1 MGKTLHLPREAHHF
15 ATARPAGNLY
25 ADQANNYYLDLFN
38 LFPDF
43 DEVMRRA
50 GLSRTELRKLES
62 DDEIGAA
69 TDTRRE
75 AVISTP
81 WHLEGADGKPA
92 TGPDVDFLQE
102 QLDPWIEQMAR
113 AAWAAVPFGYSVW
126 ETVYARLGG
135 NSIGIARLWEKPFE
149 WFAPRQE
156 GGLLYRSLENPQGV
170 EVDAVL
176 KFFCTVREPTYR
188 MPYGRALFSQ
198 LYWPWFFRKMGW
210 QFWMKF
216 LERWGTPILLGQ
228 TAGDKDKMAKALAKA
243 VQNSVIAVGKDDDV
257 EALGIGAGSANF
269 EAFERAV
276 TARIQKTVLGQTLT
290 TDAGGS
296 TGKSGSYAL
305 GKIHNQVRED
315 RRNADLRLITKTIQR
330 QVDALW
336 VLNGFG
342 KKPPMFKFEDDTGLQ
357 LERAQRDNQLLSSGK
372 VSFSEEYYLRA
383 YDFEEGEVVVTPDGT
398 ATGAGQPG
406 GERDP
411 GGAKASLRA
420 GAGGPRFTREQ
431 QAVEELVASAA
442 DNLPS
447 PIDPEAIRNA
457 IRAAKDPDDLI
468 DRLGVLFA
476 DADKFTFA
484 RIIERALFAS
494 HVMGFA
500 HATPQGRA

>member
-1 MGKTLHLPREAHHF
+1 
-15 ATARPAGNLY
+15 
-25 ADQANNYYLDLFN
+25 
-38 LFPDF
+38 
-43 DEVMRRA
+43 
-50 GLSRTELRKLES
+50 
-62 DDEIGAA
+62 
-69 TDTRRE
+69 
-75 AVISTP
+75 
-81 WHLEGADGKPA
+81 
-92 TGPDVDFLQE
+92 
-102 QLDPWIEQMAR
+102 
-113 AAWAAVPFGYSVW
+113 
-126 ETVYARLGG
+126 
-135 NSIGIARLWEKPFE
+135 
-149 WFAPRQE
+149 
-156 GGLLYRSLENPQGV
+156 
-170 EVDAVL
+170 
-176 KFFCTVREPTYR
+176 
-188 MPYGRALFSQ
+188 
-198 LYWPWFFRKMGW
+198 
-210 QFWMKF
+210 
-216 LERWGTPILLGQ
+216 
-228 TAGDKDKMAKALAKA
+228 
-243 VQNSVIAVGKDDDV
+243 VIAVGKDDKV
-257 EALGIGAGSANF
+257 EALGIGAGTAHF

-276 TARIQKTVLGQTLT
+276 TARVQKLILGQTLT

-336 VLNGFG
+336 VLNGFKRQAAHVQVRG
-342 KKPPMFKFEDDTGLQ
+342 RH
-357 LERAQRDNQLLSSGK
+357 RAAAGARQRDNQLLSSGK

-398 ATGAGQPG
+398 ATGTGQPG

-420 GAGGPRFTREQ
+420 ASRRSARFTREQ

>member
-257 EALGIGAGSANF
+257 EALGIGAGSATSRPSS
-269 EAFERAV
+269 ALSPPGSRRPSSGRRSPRTPAARPGRAAP
-276 TARIQKTVLGQTLT
+276 TPSARFTTRCARIAATRTC
-290 TDAGGS
+290 GS
-296 TGKSGSYAL
+296 SP
-305 GKIHNQVRED
+305 
-315 RRNADLRLITKTIQR
+315 RR
-330 QVDALW
+330 
-336 VLNGFG
+336 
-342 KKPPMFKFEDDTGLQ
+342 
-357 LERAQRDNQLLSSGK
+357 SSAR
-372 VSFSEEYYLRA
+372 S
-383 YDFEEGEVVVTPDGT
+383 
-398 ATGAGQPG
+398 
-406 GERDP
+406 
-411 GGAKASLRA
+411 
-420 GAGGPRFTREQ
+420 TRCGCST
-431 QAVEELVASAA
+431 ASARSRPCSSSKTTPGCSLSA
-442 DNLPS
+442 PS
-447 PIDPEAIRNA
+447 
-457 IRAAKDPDDLI
+457 
-468 DRLGVLFA
+468 
-476 DADKFTFA
+476 
-484 RIIERALFAS
+484 
-494 HVMGFA
+494 
-500 HATPQGRA
+500 ATTSC